1 VNNYLKRFLI
11 IAASL
16 SSQYLPAQ
24 QLMYISDGATTYL
37 ANLETCEVEI
47 VHQSN
52 VVFEDI
58 TYNPLDQKLYG
69 IGLDYLWEIDIEHDS
84 IIYIMDAP
92 DANAL
97 TCDRNGLMYA
107 AKGGYLYT
115 IDPQTKKFEEILSLD
130 DYKSDG
136 DLTFYDGELYLSV
149 RENGLLKISLAE
161 QRSFTKTHIA
171 TEIDSIW
178 GMVTEFGEC
187 NEDFYLMAN
196 NDVYRLDEN
205 MIPRIHCEGIIECDI
220 WGATS
225 NTEVLTDFEL
235 HLKDRMALCENAIPL
250 EIDAS
255 EYAATYIWDDGTTEP
270 KLPVYRKGE
279 YWVDVTVGKCTKRDT
294 IEVFFQPAPTV
305 DFAEDQVLCEGQ
317 VYTLDAENEG
327 GKYIWQD
334 GSEQSFFDV
343 IEDGRYVVKVDVNGC
358 FNSDTINIEF
368 NYCAPS
374 LKMPNVVTP
383 NFDGMNDRFTPIEI
397 ENINQMKT
405 SIYSRW
411 GNKVFETDSQSID
424 WSPGDLPSGQYY
436 YVIQYTEFKGQKYLE
451 KGWVQV
457 LR

>member
-1 VNNYLKRFLI
+1 VNNYLKHFLI
-11 IAASL
+11 IIFCISIH
-16 SSQYLPAQ
+16 YLPAQ
-24 QLMYISDGATTYL
+24 QLTYISDGQTTYL
-37 ANLETCEVEI
+37 TDLETCEAQPVSSS
-47 VHQSN
+47 H
-52 VVFEDI
+52 VVFQDI
-58 TYNPLDQKLYG
+58 AYCPIREKLYG
-69 IGLDYLWEIDIEHDS
+69 IGAEFLWEIDMEHDS
-84 IIYIMDAP
+84 IIYIMDTP
-92 DANAL
+92 NANAL
-97 TCDRNGLMYA
+97 ACDRNGLFYCA
-107 AKGGYLYT
+107 AGHQIFALDIEKKERWEVLYLY
-115 IDPQTKKFEEILSLD
+115 DE
-130 DYKSDG
+130 KSDG
-136 DLTFYDGELYLSV
+136 DFTFYHDELYLSV
-149 RENGLLKISLAE
+149 RDKGLIEINLAE
-161 QRSFTKTHIA
+161 EATYTITNIA
-171 TEIDSIW
+171 TELDSIY
-178 GMVTEFGEC
+178 GMITEFGEC
-187 NEDFYLMAN
+187 EEDFYLMAH
-196 NDVYRLDEN
+196 NDVYKLDEN
-205 MIPRIHCEGIIECDI
+205 MSPTMHCEDIIEDYI
-220 WGATS
+220 WGAAS
-225 NTEVLTDFEL
+225 NTEVLSDFEL
-235 HLKDRMALCENAIPL
+235 QMEDKMALCENDVSL

-334 GSEQSFFDV
+334 GSEQSFFEV
-343 IEDGRYVVKVDVNGC
+343 IEDGRYFVKVDVNGC

-368 NYCAPS
+368 NYCAPR
-374 LKMPNVVTP
+374 LEMPNVVTP